1 MGYHNVFIY
10 SHSFWNGFCN
20 RLQFNL
26 WRLQDSSRF
35 LECDYIKRCKRCL
48 PYDDGVK
55 LMSGILDDKVL
66 ISIKSSNGERRYFN
80 RITQG
85 FTARWNGLGFYDT
98 TGRSLKPYFNS
109 FRQHNQSESIWQAMR
124 DNDSPL
130 EYRKFTFSHLA
141 RGNLG

>member
-1 MGYHNVFIY
+1 
-10 SHSFWNGFCN
+10 
-20 RLQFNL
+20 
-26 WRLQDSSRF
+26 
-35 LECDYIKRCKRCL
+35 
-48 PYDDGVK
+48 
-55 LMSGILDDKVL
+55 MSGILDDKVL